1 MIKQERFIDEIGVSP
16 NPSDFLYEIAKKHGF
31 ADIFKLCSVKSRA
44 VGIDTYHEHITDD
57 KIIELIADNRLVAL
71 VYLRRDDWNW
81 TEATFIEIPEA
92 IENVKK
98 YLKEKGL
105 LKEEPEVQK

>member
-1 MIKQERFIDEIGVSP
+1 MVKQEKVIDEIDVRP
-16 NPSDFLYEIAKKHGF
+16 IPSEFLYEIAKKHGF
-31 ADIFKLCSVKSRA
+31 ADIYNLCCVKSRA

-57 KIIELIADNRLVAL
+57 KITELIVENRLVAL

-92 IENVKK
+92 IEKVREH
-98 YLKEKGL
+98 LKEKGL
-105 LKEEPEVQK
+105 LKEESKAQK